1 MTKKIIPYAIVALLL
16 AFLFFRECT
25 RETKVV
31 RVTVP
36 AVEGEFKPQKPVY
49 ITETDT
55 LYITKWKD
63 RKIYTENPVNDSLAV
78 AYQQAMDSLSRYKL
92 YLDAI
97 QIRSFRNI
105 FENDTI
111 KITVEGEV
119 QGELRYLKPSYLIK
133 EREIDV
139 EVPETKLR
147 LLAGAEIG
155 NNTNFSDFQYKLN
168 VGLQNKKGGI
178 YRLGYSRE
186 NFEDIIWIGYD
197 FSILNFKW

>member
-1 MTKKIIPYAIVALLL
+1 MTNKSIPYAIVALLL

-186 NFEDIIWIGYD
+186 NFEDIIWVGYD